1 MAAWAAGTVIRMA
14 RGDVG
19 LFGPESVTWRI
30 HADPSMLVGG
40 LRALLIQAL
49 HPLAMAGVEH
59 HSDYRADPWGRLR
72 RTTEY
77 ILTVTFGTTEEA
89 EAIGGVVRRV
99 HETVRG
105 IDAVTGEEYY
115 AGDPELLAWVHNVLV
130 HSFLTAYRR
139 YGGSVSHEDADR
151 YVAEMACVTPLV
163 GLERRAVPSNLADL
177 RAYLQSVDGLQV
189 TPAARQ
195 SMRLILAPPMPLPLR
210 PLWAIPGAAAVGL
223 VPARF
228 RRMYGLPHFVPADA
242 AVRMGAL
249 ALFRSARVVV
259 PDPPPIRDA
268 WARARRAAA

>member
-1 MAAWAAGTVIRMA
+1 MERT
-14 RGDVG
+14 DVG
-19 LFGPESVTWRI
+19 LFGPESITWRI

-77 ILTVTFGTTEEA
+77 VLTVTFGTTAEA
-89 EAIGGVVRRV
+89 EAVGAVVRRV
-99 HETVRG
+99 HEDVRG
-105 IDAVTGEEYY
+105 VDGVTDKPYY

-139 YGGSVSHEDADR
+139 YGGSVSHEDADLD
-151 YVAEMACVTPLV
+151 VSEMVRIAPLV
-163 GLERRAVPSNLADL
+163 GLERDAVPATLADL
-177 RAYLQSVDGLQV
+177 RDYLRSVEGLQV

-210 PLWAIPGAAAVGL
+210 PLWAVPGAAAVGL

-249 ALFRSARVVV
+249 ALFRSARLVV